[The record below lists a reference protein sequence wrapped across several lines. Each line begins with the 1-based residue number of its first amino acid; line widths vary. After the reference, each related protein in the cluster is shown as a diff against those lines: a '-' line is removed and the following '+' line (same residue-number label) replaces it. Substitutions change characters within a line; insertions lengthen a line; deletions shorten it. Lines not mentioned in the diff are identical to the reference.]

1 MESYKIKLVSLNE
14 KREKHFEKPSNEF
27 DRLDWNSEISD
38 CHNISR
44 EIVDLAINYK
54 DNKSMFDDCHL
65 FFSKFK
71 SWYYDYFMYNQ
82 KNGYIKEQG
91 LSNNSLWKGTI
102 EIDDNCNITGFDS
115 RLYSLKMIY
124 AEFSILE
131 DAFQTKDTKE
141 LLQNIDIN
149 YALHYYVLQL
159 VKYSLAPPIKRNDFY
174 KKSNNAYIKLIELL
188 CNLHSA
194 ELDAKYKDLIEP
206 SLFPV
211 LNKYCYSEGM
221 GDYVFDLNVLKYIGI
236 STFCDI
242 DKLKKEI
249 EYHRKKDEIE
259 EAVKNENKK
268 EDENE
273 SPDKSLMETVSNN
286 ELPKNS
292 QIAER
297 AEIDDFLEGLKGEIW
312 EGDSDADSDSIWNII
327 ADAIK
332 ENCKKT
338 KKLPINTRLIHYFL
352 TNLYDLDIIN
362 SLKYDKY
369 IGTCGSNGQNGLPYR
384 IFLYFNLLNRNYS
397 NFSSLNDEKRFP
409 NYSDILNMGIDD
421 LRKREE
427 EKEYKNLDQYLTG
440 GKYVKPTKRTKEIDS
455 ITSRLGA
462 YIRDENKSKNRK

>member
-1 MESYKIKLVSLNE
+1 M
-14 KREKHFEKPSNEF
+14 HFEELSNEF
-27 DRLDWNSEISD
+27 YRLDWNSEISD

-65 FFSKFK
+65 FFSEFK
-71 SWYYDYFMYNQ
+71 SLYDNYFNF
-82 KNGYIKEQG
+82 NRDRGYIKEQG
-91 LSNNSLWKGTI
+91 LSNNSLWKGTV
-102 EIDDNCNITGFDS
+102 ETDDNCNITGFDS

-221 GDYVFDLNVLKYIGI
+221 GDYVFDLNVLKYMGI

-249 EYHRKKDEIE
+249 KNHRIKAKIE
-259 EAVKNENKK
+259 EAVKKESKK
-268 EDENE
+268 EDENI
-273 SPDKSLMETVSNN
+273 SPDKSLMEDLPNKKM
-286 ELPKNS
+286 PKNT

-297 AEIDDFLEGLKGEIW
+297 AEIDDFLEGLKKEIW
-312 EGDSDADSDSIWNII
+312 EGEDELWDIAFDS
-327 ADAIK
+327 
-332 ENCKKT
+332 
-338 KKLPINTRLIHYFL
+338 
-352 TNLYDLDIIN
+352 
-362 SLKYDKY
+362 SLKD
-369 IGTCGSNGQNGLPYR
+369 
-384 IFLYFNLLNRNYS
+384 YFNNPI
-397 NFSSLNDEKRFP
+397 RFK
-409 NYSDILNMGIDD
+409 D
-421 LRKREE
+421 
-427 EKEYKNLDQYLTG
+427 
-440 GKYVKPTKRTKEIDS
+440 TKEIRMPINIPRIDFYLRELN
-455 ITSRLGA
+455 SRLNKPE
-462 YIRDENKSKNRK
+462 IEDEKIKNLIELPKKPMKRKEIYKKLLKVIYDFDISDDNLSMGKNDISKSENRGPDWIISKASDSVKKIKNIEDKNSSK